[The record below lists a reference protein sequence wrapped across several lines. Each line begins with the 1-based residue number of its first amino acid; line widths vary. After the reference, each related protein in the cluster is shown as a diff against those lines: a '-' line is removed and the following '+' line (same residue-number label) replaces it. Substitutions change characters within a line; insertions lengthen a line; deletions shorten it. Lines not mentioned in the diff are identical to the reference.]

1 MKIYLVLLAIP
12 IALANVPSSTA
23 EMTNFSCIIPD
34 PDDATY
40 RLATSCQILR
50 EEKPSYEPCP
60 ILKEKCLTTP
70 CLHLVQLARFPK
82 TCFKLHPQDPPCIQ
96 HTLSCTQPP
105 IRISP
110 QTYLPPYLSA
120 IYCVASAC
128 ACALIAY
135 TAYTNYH
142 LRKRLPNNRRHVQ
155 VDDAQDGCFFRL
167 TTMCATTQ
175 GNLSGL
181 AFIDEDADMLQG
193 ENTSTSPSIMAEN

>member
-1 MKIYLVLLAIP
+1 
-12 IALANVPSSTA
+12 
-23 EMTNFSCIIPD
+23 MTNFSCIIPD
-34 PDDATY
+34 PDDSTY

-50 EEKPSYEPCP
+50 EEKPSYQPCP
-60 ILKEKCLTTP
+60 ILKQKCLTTP

-105 IRISP
+105 IRIRP
-110 QTYLPPYLSA
+110 QAYLPPYLSA
-120 IYCVASAC
+120 IFGILTAC
-128 ACALIAY
+128 LGAVFFFLAH
-135 TAYTNYH
+135 TNYK
-142 LRKRLPNNRRHVQ
+142 LRLRLPNNRRQVQ
-155 VDDAQDGCFFRL
+155 VDDAQEGCFFRL